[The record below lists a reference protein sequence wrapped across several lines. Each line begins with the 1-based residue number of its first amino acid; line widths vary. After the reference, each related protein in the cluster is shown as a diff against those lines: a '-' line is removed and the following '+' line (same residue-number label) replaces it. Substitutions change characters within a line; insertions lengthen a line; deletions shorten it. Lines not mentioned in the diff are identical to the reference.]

1 MLEMK
6 RWLALGL
13 VLAGCG
19 DPSQLGRSVVA
30 PSDVTTRVALTAVP
44 VRGADVTVQRTDDT
58 TLKGELLAASDD
70 AVVVMLGSG
79 DIVRL
84 GVGVVTR
91 VAVKRYDNNLPVG
104 VLIVWSLAGA
114 IGGVT
119 HGFLA
124 AASEPIWG
132 ALSAG
137 AMLPVAAD
145 EGRFAYA
152 ERRSDF
158 TFLHE
163 YARFPQG
170 LPPKYAAR
178 VH

>member
-1 MLEMK
+1 MR
-6 RWLALGL
+6 RWLLLLIL
-13 VLAGCG
+13 VFAFGGCG

-30 PSDVTTRVALTAVP
+30 PSDVTARVELTSVP
-44 VRGADVTVQRTDDT
+44 VRGSDVTVRRTDDT
-58 TLKGELLAASDD
+58 TIKGELIAGNDEG
-70 AVVVMLGSG
+70 VVVMLASG
-79 DIVRL
+79 DLVAI
-84 GVGVVTR
+84 GAGSISR

-104 VLIVWSLAGA
+104 VLVVWSLAGA
-114 IGGVT
+114 VGGLT
-119 HGFLA
+119 HGLLA
-124 AASEPIWG
+124 LASEPIWG

-145 EGRFAYA
+145 NGRFAYA

-158 TFLHE
+158 TFLRE